1 MAKTKHQKVKPK
13 PHKQAKQ
20 SHNKKGGKQADTSG
34 FRAQLDALGLKIIQI
49 TADGNCFFRAL
60 ADQLEN
66 NEDEHEKYRSMVARF
81 IEQNNREKFEPFVED
96 EVPFDEYCR
105 AIREDGAWAGNV
117 ELQAASLVMRI
128 NICIHRHMSP
138 RWYIQNFDMHA
149 VRMIHLSYHD
159 GEHYNSLRSEDDDC
173 SGPAKPIVIKGDAD
187 LSAKSK
193 QPKVAATKSKHDG
206 VGKVMRVESIALV
219 KYGSGCGDTS
229 KLEQAL
235 KEARGDVDAAI
246 ENLTAEQESVDQ
258 QISHDELSHSVKNSF
273 SPYGNQDKDSE
284 QHKLKVQESTCHP
297 NLTDKLNE
305 KIHKKN
311 PQPDEKQKI
320 SRNKAC
326 PCGSKKKYKSCCG
339 SVAGNSFGRFPVDQ
353 IVEYRNSGKDRK
365 QGRRSG
371 SNDEGQP
378 DLGALC
384 I

>member
-34 FRAQLDALGLKIIQI
+34 FRAQLDALGLKIIRI

-96 EVPFDEYCR
+96 EIPFDEYCR
-105 AIREDGAWAGNV
+105 SIREDGTWAGNM
-117 ELQAASLVMRI
+117 ELQAASLVIRI

-149 VRMIHLSYHD
+149 ARMIHLSYHD

-173 SGPAKPIVIKGDAD
+173 SGPAKPIVIK
-187 LSAKSK
+187 
-193 QPKVAATKSKHDG
+193 
-206 VGKVMRVESIALV
+206 
-219 KYGSGCGDTS
+219 
-229 KLEQAL
+229 AL

-258 QISHDELSHSVKNSF
+258 QISHDELSHSVKNSCV

-297 NLTDKLNE
+297 NLPDKLNE
-305 KIHKKN
+305 KIHKKS
-311 PQPDEKQKI
+311 PQPDEKHKI

-365 QGRRSG
+365 QGRRSR
-371 SNDEGQP
+371 STDEGQP
-378 DLGALC
+378 DLGSLC